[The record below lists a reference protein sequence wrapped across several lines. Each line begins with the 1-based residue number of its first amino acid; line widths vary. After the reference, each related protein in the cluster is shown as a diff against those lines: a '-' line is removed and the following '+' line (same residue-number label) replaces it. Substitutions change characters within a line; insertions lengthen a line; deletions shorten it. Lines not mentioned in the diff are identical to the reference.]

1 MKSKSFGVKARNYPK
16 RIIDRYELFLENES
30 VKSMIIEYVV
40 SDLYIFLILFI
51 SHEFYLPE
59 LLERNI
65 DDMKAFWYV
74 SDGNEKTTKKIFSN
88 LFRMIYTEN
97 KSDVQIEVEVNLMY
111 DRLEKMVKKK
121 QKRKICQISKRVTS
135 KL

>member
-1 MKSKSFGVKARNYPK
+1 
-16 RIIDRYELFLENES
+16 
-30 VKSMIIEYVV
+30 
-40 SDLYIFLILFI
+40 
-51 SHEFYLPE
+51 
-59 LLERNI
+59 
-65 DDMKAFWYV
+65 MKAFWYV

>member
-1 MKSKSFGVKARNYPK
+1 M
-16 RIIDRYELFLENES
+16 
-30 VKSMIIEYVV
+30 
-40 SDLYIFLILFI
+40 
-51 SHEFYLPE
+51 PE

>member
-1 MKSKSFGVKARNYPK
+1 
-16 RIIDRYELFLENES
+16 
-30 VKSMIIEYVV
+30 
-40 SDLYIFLILFI
+40 
-51 SHEFYLPE
+51 
-59 LLERNI
+59 
-65 DDMKAFWYV
+65 
-74 SDGNEKTTKKIFSN
+74 
-88 LFRMIYTEN
+88 MIYTEN

>member
-1 MKSKSFGVKARNYPK
+1 MSK
-16 RIIDRYELFLENES
+16 
-30 VKSMIIEYVV
+30 
-40 SDLYIFLILFI
+40 IL
-51 SHEFYLPE
+51 SGY
-59 LLERNI
+59 N
-65 DDMKAFWYV
+65 DMKAFWYV